1 MNHYGVLVELESGK
15 KYMIHNSPNN
25 LYREGTNP
33 EHGHEIIISEDAIA
47 QKPHKWEVQIDWYP
61 VEANNLTISKLI
73 DSKIK
78 YKFFTTNCI
87 HTTDR
92 VWRQLVPDVQFRYML
107 DRKGLEQIKSF

>member
-25 LYREGTNP
+25 LYREGTKP
-33 EHGHEIIISEDAIA
+33 DHGHEIIISEDAIA

-92 VWRQLVPDVQFRYML
+92 VWKQLVPNVQFRYML